1 MNARLFTE
9 LGALVIDA
17 DALAREVMTPGNSQ
31 SKKIHEAIRSAF
43 LEDDANLYPDGE
55 LDRKA
60 LGAIVFADK
69 AKLEKLNALV
79 HPHVQALFSEKVRAA
94 SATHIVY
101 DVPLLFENEMQHV
114 LKKTMVVYCPE
125 GLAIT
130 RAAQRSNAT
139 EAEIKARVDS
149 QISIEEKRK
158 MADYVID
165 NSTSLEHC
173 QKQVRQVWAQ
183 ITAGEF

>member
-1 MNARLFTE
+1 
-9 LGALVIDA
+9 
-17 DALAREVMTPGNSQ
+17 
-31 SKKIHEAIRSAF
+31 
-43 LEDDANLYPDGE
+43 
-55 LDRKA
+55 
-60 LGAIVFADK
+60 
-69 AKLEKLNALV
+69 
-79 HPHVQALFSEKVRAA
+79 
-94 SATHIVY
+94 
-101 DVPLLFENEMQHV
+101 
-114 LKKTMVVYCPE
+114 MVVYCPE